1 MRVSKKFFKKTKAM
15 TMDYD
20 LVIQW
25 LLKRMQ
31 ISKSIIQLTNII
43 SNITSWVKSI
53 SRNKR
58 LKDSQL

>member
-1 MRVSKKFFKKTKAM
+1 MRVSKKFFKKTKPM

-43 SNITSWVKSI
+43 SNIASWVKSI
-53 SRNKR
+53 SRDKR